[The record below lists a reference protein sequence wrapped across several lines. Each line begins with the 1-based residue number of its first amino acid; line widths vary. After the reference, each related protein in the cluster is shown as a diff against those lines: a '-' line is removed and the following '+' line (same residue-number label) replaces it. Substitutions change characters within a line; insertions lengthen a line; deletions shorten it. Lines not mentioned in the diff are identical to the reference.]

1 MELHGSNPSGQN
13 LTAHLNSICNSLLL
27 RMGFFAIT
35 GKTDGFRKFVH
46 AFTYGDDLISGVHP
60 EISLFN
66 HVSYAGFLREMDI
79 EFTMPDKESDPVPFM
94 HMSDVDFLKRKSV
107 FHTELMRY
115 VGKLDL
121 DSINKS
127 LMCQRQGPKNLE
139 ATAMK
144 STIQSA
150 LHEVVLHGEEVYIRY
165 AAMLQVATAEAGIF
179 VPDLAIPYHHRIA
192 AWFLKY
198 TPDIDLTFV
207 RSDVRERI
215 LELKAA
221 GEAPVVG
228 SLPDNVVTVC
238 DENF

>member
-1 MELHGSNPSGQN
+1 
-13 LTAHLNSICNSLLL
+13 
-27 RMGFFAIT
+27 MGFLAIT
-35 GKTDGFRKFVH
+35 GKTECFRKFVH
-46 AFTYGDDLISGVHP
+46 SFTYGDDLISGVHP

-165 AAMLQVATAEAGIF
+165 AAMLQVAT
-179 VPDLAIPYHHRIA
+179 
-192 AWFLKY
+192 
-198 TPDIDLTFV
+198 
-207 RSDVRERI
+207 SERGTSGA
-215 LELKAA
+215 L
-221 GEAPVVG
+221 
-228 SLPDNVVTVC
+228 
-238 DENF
+238 